1 MDWYRVS
8 LVDDELATLER
19 LFGRKRLLSPADV
32 APLIGKSPR
41 TLANQRSLGIHVL
54 PVVKTGRSIGF
65 PIRVVAYFLALGKLP
80 PEYAAESE
88 DSTASPHPSSTDVS
102 PAPKSRKQ
110 GLTSRNWL
118 LAMKQTLELNQELA
132 LRVERELL
140 LAKHSKSV
148 DQKPVVGTE
157 FL

>member
-1 MDWYRVS
+1 MS
-8 LVDDELATLER
+8 LVEDELTSLER
-19 LFGRKRLLSPADV
+19 MFGRKRLLSPADV

-41 TLANQRSLGIHVL
+41 TLANQRALGIHVL

-80 PEYAAESE
+80 PEYAAES
-88 DSTASPHPSSTDVS
+88 DNSTASLPTPQKVVS
-102 PAPKSRKQ
+102 PAKKSRKQ
-110 GLTSRNWL
+110 GLTTRNWL

-132 LRVERELL
+132 SRVERELL
-140 LAKHSKSV
+140 LAKHSKIV
-148 DQKPVVGTE
+148 DKQPTASPD

>member
-80 PEYAAESE
+80 PEYAAES
-88 DSTASPHPSSTDVS
+88 DTPTAAPHAPPKIGS

-110 GLTSRNWL
+110 GLTTRNWL
-118 LAMKQTLELNQELA
+118 LAIKQTLELNHELVS
-132 LRVERELL
+132 LVERELL
-140 LAKHSKSV
+140 LAKHSKIV
-148 DQKPVVGTE
+148 DKKPIVNAE

>member
-80 PEYAAESE
+80 PEYSAESP
-88 DSTASPHPSSTDVS
+88 DSPLPEASHTKGMGA
-102 PAPKSRKQ
+102 APKRRKQ
-110 GLTSRNWL
+110 GLTTRAWV
-118 LAMKQTLELNQELA
+118 LAMQQTLALNQELA
-132 LRVERELL
+132 ARVERELL
-140 LAKHSKSV
+140 LTKHAKVIDKK
-148 DQKPVVGTE
+148 KPASID